1 MNLYRISQS
10 VNTGWDTYDS
20 AIVAAPDA
28 DKARV
33 MHPNGIKSRR
43 LGRKTPI
50 NFSMGDWVVYPSD
63 VTVELI
69 GVASEKTQRSVICSS
84 FNAG

>member
-1 MNLYRISQS
+1 MNLYKISQS
-10 VNTGWDTYDS
+10 VNNDYDTYDS

-33 MHPNGIKSRR
+33 MHPNGIKSDR
-43 LGRKTPI
+43 LDRKTPVS
-50 NFSMGDWVVYPSD
+50 FSMRDWVVYPSD
-63 VTVELI
+63 VTVELL

>member
-1 MNLYRISQS
+1 MNLYKISQN
-10 VNTGWDTYDS
+10 VNTDWDTYDS

-33 MHPNGIKSRR
+33 MHPNGIKSDR
-43 LGRKTPI
+43 LDRKEPSRFTT
-50 NFSMGDWVVYPSD
+50 GDWVKEIDD

-69 GVASEKTQRSVICSS
+69 GIAADGIQRSVICSS

>member
-1 MNLYRISQS
+1 MNLYKISQT
-10 VNTGWDTYDS
+10 VNSGWDTYDS

-33 MHPNGIKSRR
+33 MHPSGQKADR
-43 LGRKTPI
+43 LDRKAPSQ
-50 NFSMGDWVVYPSD
+50 FSMSDWVKDEGD

-69 GVASEKTQRSVICSS
+69 GVATDGIQRSVICSS

>member
-1 MNLYRISQS
+1 MNLYKISQS
-10 VNTGWDTYDS
+10 VNNDYDTYDS
-20 AIVAAPDA
+20 AIVAAPDE

-33 MHPNGIKSRR
+33 MHPNGIKSER
-43 LGRKTPI
+43 LDRKTPI
-50 NFSMGDWVVYPSD
+50 SFSMGDWVVYPSD

-69 GVASEKTQRSVICSS
+69 GVAADGTQRSVICSS

>member
-1 MNLYRISQS
+1 MNLYKISQS
-10 VNTGWDTYDS
+10 VNNDYDTYDS

-28 DKARV
+28 EKARV
-33 MHPNGIKSRR
+33 MHPNGVKSDR
-43 LGRKTPI
+43 LDRKTPI
-50 NFSMGDWVVYPSD
+50 SFSMGDWVVYPSD

-69 GVASEKTQRSVICSS
+69 GVASEKTQRSVICAS

>member
-1 MNLYRISQS
+1 MNLYKISQT
-10 VNTGWDTYDS
+10 VNNGWDTYDS

-33 MHPNGIKSRR
+33 MHPNGGKSDR
-43 LGRKTPI
+43 LDRKTAGQF
-50 NFSMGDWVVYPSD
+50 NMRDWVVYPSD
-63 VTVELI
+63 VTVELV
-69 GVASEKTQRSVICSS
+69 GVAADGIQRSVICSS

>member
-1 MNLYRISQS
+1 MNLYRISQT
-10 VNTGWDTYDS
+10 VNSDWDTYDS

-33 MHPNGIKSRR
+33 MHPNGIKEYR
-43 LGRKTPI
+43 LDRTLPKP
-50 NFSMGDWVVYPSD
+50 FVMGDWVRDQSH

-69 GVASEKTQRSVICSS
+69 GVATEGTQRSVVCSS

>member
-10 VNTGWDTYDS
+10 VNTDWDTYDS

-28 DKARV
+28 EKARV
-33 MHPNGIKSRR
+33 MHPNGIKSER
-43 LGRKTPI
+43 LDRKTPI
-50 NFSMGDWVVYPSD
+50 SFSMGDWVVYASD
-63 VTVELI
+63 VKVELI

>member
-1 MNLYRISQS
+1 MNLYKISQS
-10 VNTGWDTYDS
+10 VNNDYNTYDS
-20 AIVAAPDA
+20 AIVAAPDE

-33 MHPNGIKSRR
+33 MHPNGHKSDRLDRR
-43 LGRKTPI
+43 QLSSHVVGT
-50 NFSMGDWVVYPSD
+50 WVRHSGD

-69 GVASEKTQRSVICSS
+69 GVAADGTQRSVICSS